1 MEIIEI
7 NYSNEELG
15 KVNDKFL
22 DRSLARMTNEKFEEF
37 YQNTKKLKPS
47 RKLELGEFREIR
59 NNKTKII
66 TRELDKHN
74 VSSWSPNLAS
84 RDILSL

>member
-1 MEIIEI
+1 LEIIEI
-7 NYSNEELG
+7 NYSNEEFVR
-15 KVNDKFL
+15 KNDKLL
-22 DRSLARMTNEKFEEF
+22 DQSLAQMNNEKFQEF

-47 RKLELGEFREIR
+47 RKLELGEFREVK

-66 TRELDKHN
+66 TRELDKHKI
-74 VSSWSPNLAS
+74 SSWSPNLAS

>member
-7 NYSNEELG
+7 NYSNEEFVR
-15 KVNDKFL
+15 KNDKLL
-22 DRSLARMTNEKFEEF
+22 DQSLAQMNNEKFQEF

-47 RKLELGEFREIR
+47 RKLELGEFREVK

-66 TRELDKHN
+66 TRELDKHKI
-74 VSSWSPNLAS
+74 SSWSPNLAS